1 MFLVSRAFSR
11 GIDYVL
17 GGFRISVAP
26 LVPFVGH
33 QFFFGVEFKVVG
45 FGWLC
50 LIVVLLSCRFH
61 FSLRLKNVCKQ
72 GSYLIWPV
80 RRCS

>member
-45 FGWLC
+45 FGLLC
-50 LIVVLLSCRFH
+50 LTVVLLSCRFH
-61 FSLRLKNVCKQ
+61 FSLRLKNVCKH